1 MVTMVTLA
9 LTLVVQTPDFSWSGA
24 VAAGKE
30 VRVKNIVGDV
40 RIEAARGSTVEITA
54 IKRAGREGDP
64 DEVEI
69 RRIETERGVEVCVV
83 YPSMGDR
90 DDDCEWRGRQGR
102 EGRRGRRW
110 HEENDTKVHFTVRLP
125 AGVNLNAGTVS
136 GNVDATGL
144 RSNVEVST
152 VSGNVLVRD
161 MEGKVLEARS
171 VSGDVELTDVRADE
185 VGAET
190 VSGDVDFVGEIRR
203 GGDYDFQTLSG
214 DVVLRVP
221 AGVSAEVTASTFSG
235 SFETSFPLSSK
246 VERESKWARRQR
258 ISGTIGNGGATIR
271 LQSFSGDVELLER
284 SGRP

>member
-1 MVTMVTLA
+1 MVTVVTLA
-9 LTLVVQTPDFSWSGA
+9 LALAAQGPDFSWSGP

-30 VRVKNIVGDV
+30 VRVKNIIGDIRV
-40 RIEAARGSTVEITA
+40 EPARGGSVEITA

-64 DEVEI
+64 DDVEI
-69 RRIETERGVEVCVV
+69 RRVETDRGVEVCVV
-83 YPSMGDR
+83 YPSMDR
-90 DDDCEWRGRQGR
+90 NEDCEWREGREGR

-125 AGVNLNAGTVS
+125 AGVHLNAGTVS
-136 GNVDATGL
+136 GDVDAAGL

-152 VSGNVLVRD
+152 VSGNVMVRD
-161 MEGKVLEARS
+161 VEGKVLEARS
-171 VSGDVELTDVRADE
+171 VSGDVELTDIRADQ

-221 AGVSAEVTASTFSG
+221 AGLSAEVTASTFSG
-235 SFETSFPLSSK
+235 SFETSFPITSK

-258 ISGTIGNGGATIR
+258 ISGTIGSGGATIR